1 MNNDKALSLPSESAM
16 AAKKPYQEPRVCR
29 EARMP
34 VVTAGS
40 FDLIIP
46 NP

>member
-1 MNNDKALSLPSESAM
+1 MNEHEITRATESAM
-16 AAKKPYQEPRVCR
+16 ATKKPYQEPRIRR